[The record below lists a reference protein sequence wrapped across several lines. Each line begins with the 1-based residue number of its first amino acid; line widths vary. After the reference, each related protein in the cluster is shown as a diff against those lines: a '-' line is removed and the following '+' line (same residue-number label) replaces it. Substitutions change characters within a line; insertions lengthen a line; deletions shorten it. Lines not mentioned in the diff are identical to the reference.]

1 MMDGDVDL
9 TFEHHIKASFTEVA
23 QRNQIEKMSASSC
36 VMVHF
41 NGQLGRIW
49 SYLGKECQRGIV

>member
-1 MMDGDVDL
+1 MMDGDVDF
-9 TFEHHIKASFTEVA
+9 TFEHHIKASSTEVA
-23 QRNQIEKMSASSC
+23 QRNQVEKMSASFC
-36 VMVHF
+36 VMVYF